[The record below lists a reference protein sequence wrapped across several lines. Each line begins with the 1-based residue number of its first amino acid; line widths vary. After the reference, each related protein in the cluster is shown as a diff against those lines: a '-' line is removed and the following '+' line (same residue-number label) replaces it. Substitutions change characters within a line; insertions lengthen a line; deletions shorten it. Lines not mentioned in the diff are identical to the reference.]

1 MTQIRSF
8 HVTANTHSRVN
19 DNYSLEGLNVKGK
32 ISPAKI
38 INVAKMF
45 CQEREQQL
53 SAPDAP
59 RMNILLTGVPEIG
72 KTEFI

>member
-1 MTQIRSF
+1 
-8 HVTANTHSRVN
+8 
-19 DNYSLEGLNVKGK
+19 LERLNVKGK
-32 ISPAKI
+32 ISPAQI
-38 INVAKMF
+38 INAAKMF

-59 RMNILLTGVPEIG
+59 RMNVLLTGVPGTG